1 MPQYRFDVDANTKKA
16 EESINNLLGLM
27 DKVDKAAKNA
37 ANVDDLRSDKNTL
50 GLLNEF
56 KNIEGVYD
64 NLAKSARKFEQSN
77 DFSGKTQSYQNF
89 NDKLNETSNLL
100 NKVSQSINKLGS
112 NGGGNFHQY
121 AADADRIKTSLGD
134 SAKTLQDLQR
144 INSRVRRLGNQ
155 QDRISDK
162 VKNTHYMS
170 ERDVGTYTRNKKEI
184 EGLSGTRDNI
194 NGLIYSQQAKYDE
207 LRKQVINGL
216 NTDGKPMSSDELFEK
231 QSKMKDIGKVIK
243 KAQGV
248 NTAIEATQSIGAS
261 SNTMVA
267 GALKMVGSKA
277 APWLFAI
284 EAATEAIKKLTQLY
298 KEGEKTNHSTGE
310 QALNIGNVSGH
321 VSDSDM
327 RGRVQKIMWDNG
339 LGYNTQQGLDYY
351 SLAIKSKGYDPRKDK
366 DGQEAS
372 RRVNSLEVAGR
383 ATGVS
388 DKTWTN
394 AAAAA
399 TQAGG
404 ILSDRDIQRLS
415 ETIAGENMRSGNS
428 GDAEQNA
435 SIITSAIQQLSRSGI
450 VSMSN
455 ISNMSATSALLSRA
469 DNKLF
474 SGEKGAQ
481 NINNL
486 NQGFINASQGKDN
499 ALLWLMVQSNP
510 TKYGKPSGLLKAQET
525 LSEGLGNNENIDL
538 ARNYIKMVGGS
549 GEQGRAYGAFF
560 LQNHFGYDAKSS
572 DKLSRLMLD
581 GKISDGQIKKE
592 AEKIKKV
599 GQTQTDKNL
608 RSYKNSE
615 QAGYNTKDAQKEAI
629 GSQLAGA
636 GKWIRNVTN
645 GVGKAAGGI
654 FNFVGGG
661 VGAGIRTLGNI
672 GSSIGNFFGGGTKS
686 GAAGVNA
693 GRGLLGTHTV
703 HASTLSKK
711 EINADRAKSNKTRAN
726 GNYKP
731 SDKSSAKTIAQKQ
744 QEESRTKEFLNT
756 REEEK
761 NLRKEK
767 NNVDARTEWLKNFER
782 ILKEEGGGSGGG
794 KAGTAGTVGKA
805 AKDMLKDI
813 DDKKDDK
820 KKDDKKSKGKGK
832 SDSKGKG
839 SSKGKTAK
847 SKPKG
852 TDKKIS
858 KSSSKKVSTK
868 SLVNNNNITVNMPN
882 GLENQG
888 TVANSLANKIATKV
902 ADYSRDLI
910 RGD

>member
-89 NDKLNETSNLL
+89 NDKLNETSTLL

-248 NTAIEATQSIGAS
+248 NTTIEATQAIGAS

-284 EAATEAIKKLTQLY
+284 DAGIEALKKFTQVV
-298 KEGEKTNHSTGE
+298 KEGEKVNKSTGE
-310 QALNIGNVSGH
+310 QALTIGNVSGH

-327 RGRVQKIMWDNG
+327 RGRVQKIMWNNG
-339 LGYNTQQGLDYY
+339 LGYNTQEGLDYY
-351 SLAIKSKGYDPRKDK
+351 SLAIQSKGYDIRKDK

-388 DKTWTN
+388 DKTWVN
-394 AAAAA
+394 AATAA

-435 SIITSAIQQLSRSGI
+435 SIITGAIQQLSRSGTI
-450 VSMSN
+450 SMNN
-455 ISNMSATSALLSRA
+455 ISNLSATSALLSRA
-469 DNKLF
+469 DKKLF
-474 SGEKGAQ
+474 GGEAGAQ
-481 NINNL
+481 SINSL

-525 LSEGLGNNENIDL
+525 LSEGLGNNENIEL

-549 GEQGRAYGAFF
+549 GEQGQAYGAFF
-560 LQNHFGYDAKSS
+560 LQNHFGYDPKRS

-581 GKISDGQIKKE
+581 GKISNSEIKKE
-592 AEKIKKV
+592 AEKIKKT

-608 RSYKNSE
+608 QSYQNSE
-615 QAGYNTKDAQKEAI
+615 QAGYNTQEAQGEALK
-629 GSQLAGA
+629 SNAAGMV
-636 GKWIRNVTN
+636 KWFRGVQN
-645 GVGKAAGGI
+645 GVGKAVGGV
-654 FNFVGGG
+654 FNVVGGG
-661 VGAGIRTLGNI
+661 VGAGIRTI
-672 GSSIGNFFGGGTKS
+672 SNFFNGGGTKS

-711 EINADRAKSNKTRAN
+711 EIAADRSKSNKTRAN

-767 NNVDARTEWLKNFER
+767 NNIDARTEWLKNFER

-813 DDKKDDK
+813 DDKKKDDK

-888 TVANSLANKIATKV
+888 TVANALANKIATKV